1 MGDDFNWL
9 AVSHDVQLFARTH
22 NLTFSS
28 FDRCHERLRDA
39 PSAETVCHTLRRDQ
53 EDEGTPQRFLFENAF
68 SLSLR
73 DVGTKLL
80 RGSHVSARSIES
92 GCAHGCVH

>member
-39 PSAETVCHTLRRDQ
+39 PSAETVAITCVWYFHKDAADGKKRGGPLRR
-53 EDEGTPQRFLFENAF
+53 PFA
-68 SLSLR
+68 LR
-73 DVGTKLL
+73 
-80 RGSHVSARSIES
+80 S
-92 GCAHGCVH
+92 GRAGQAHASRRVTST